1 MNKASVQKLAR
12 VVRALIIVLFVIN
25 ILALLLLPGLFY
37 FAYNN
42 ETGLLEG
49 VQDGVR
55 DFVALW
61 NYEWDDALANL
72 MNAPWW
78 IISRASAKVVSLMLF
93 LWACGICSAV
103 LLWQAKRVVDT
114 IIAENTFSF
123 VNAANMMRA
132 CFCCFGISAAAL
144 IRLVWSMIYYHSAM
158 PLFSYNTLFIAVFAV
173 AGLICIVL
181 SAVFRQAAE
190 MKTENDLTI

>member
-1 MNKASVQKLAR
+1 MNKASVQKLAQ

-61 NYEWDDALANL
+61 NYEWDDALVNL

-103 LLWQAKRVVDT
+103 MLWQAKRVVDT

-132 CFCCFGISAAAL
+132 CYCCFGISVAAF

-158 PLFSYNTLFIAVFAV
+158 SLFSYNTLFIAVFAV

-190 MKTENDLTI
+190 MKAENDLTI

>member
-1 MNKASVQKLAR
+1 MNKISVQKLTR
-12 VVRALIIVLFVIN
+12 VVRVLIIALFVIN

-37 FAYNN
+37 FAYDHQA
-42 ETGLLEG
+42 GQLQGVPEG
-49 VQDGVR
+49 IR
-55 DFVALW
+55 DFIALW

-72 MNAPWW
+72 VQAPWW

-144 IRLVWSMIYYHSAM
+144 IRLIWSMVYYHSAM
-158 PLFSYNTLFIAVFAV
+158 PIFSYNTLFIAVFAV

-190 MKTENDLTI
+190 MKAENDLTI